1 MRASQGWS
9 GVETARVF
17 QVTPDTIRSWEK
29 EATNPDT
36 KLLERSQPVNT
47 YADFVRLVVCRL
59 KVLCPALGKKKIAQF
74 LARAGLHLAVST
86 VGRMTSSPPR
96 SPRSVSASAEQSTI
110 VRADRPGK
118 VWHVDLTIVPTS
130 RFYVPWM
137 PHALPQCWPFCWWLA
152 AVIDHYSRACIGF
165 TVFLKEPTAR
175 QVLDFLDSVVKQ
187 RGKPRYIISDKG
199 PQFDCDQYKGWCKRR
214 HVRPRFGA
222 IGKHGSIAVI
232 ERFFR
237 SFKGECMR
245 RILVPYNL
253 DDVRH
258 EIELYVTWYNNLR
271 PHETLDGATPFEI
284 HEGIQPANQL
294 RRLEPRQH
302 WPRGSP
308 CAAPAV
314 DIEGDPGIR
323 FELHLEFVEGRK
335 HLPIIELRK
344 VA

>member
-1 MRASQGWS
+1 M
-9 GVETARVF
+9 
-17 QVTPDTIRSWEK
+17 
-29 EATNPDT
+29 
-36 KLLERSQPVNT
+36 
-47 YADFVRLVVCRL
+47 
-59 KVLCPALGKKKIAQF
+59 
-74 LARAGLHLAVST
+74 
-86 VGRMTSSPPR
+86 
-96 SPRSVSASAEQSTI
+96 
-110 VRADRPGK
+110 
-118 VWHVDLTIVPTS
+118 
-130 RFYVPWM
+130 
-137 PHALPQCWPFCWWLA
+137 
-152 AVIDHYSRACIGF
+152 DHCSRACIGF
-165 TVFLKEPTAR
+165 AIFSSQPRGKDVHE
-175 QVLDFLDSVVKQ
+175 FLDGVIAKH
-187 RGKPRYIISDKG
+187 GKPKYIITDSGK
-199 PQFDCDQYKGWCKRR
+199 QFDCHAYRTWCGA
-214 HVRPRFGA
+214 HVIEPGFGA
-222 IGKHGSIAVI
+222 VGQHGSIAVI